1 MKYLVTTNNSKPFF
15 TNWFDANNHFN
26 KEVEM
31 VVYDLFNHL
40 FTTNGKEWN
49 DIEIDSLKKL

>member
-31 VVYDLFNHL
+31 VVYDLFNHYL
-40 FTTNGKEWN
+40 LQTVKNGMT
-49 DIEIDSLKKL
+49 